1 MTGPRWGASRGS
13 LLQREP
19 RLEAREVRRGGG
31 GERGQHEQCRQLLE
45 RIGNGQGAL
54 CSFRM
59 SVYGLG
65 KLDMYQWLYFLC
77 QHGRWHLEFLAQR
90 LRLRG
95 SCQREIE
102 NVSFPFLFASGSEML
117 RTYILGES
125 EFTSSL
131 PDRYRL
137 PDRGFIWY
145 LFSQSV
151 KEIQVMPE
159 KIVIKYELLE
169 EYRKPFRQ
177 FYL

>member
-1 MTGPRWGASRGS
+1 MSET
-13 LLQREP
+13 RE
-19 RLEAREVRRGGG
+19 LVVNKDDY
-31 GERGQHEQCRQLLE
+31 L
-45 RIGNGQGAL
+45 N
-54 CSFRM
+54 
-59 SVYGLG
+59 
-65 KLDMYQWLYFLC
+65 
-77 QHGRWHLEFLAQR
+77 FLAQR
-90 LRLRG
+90 LRLKG

-125 EFTSSL
+125 EFTTTL

-151 KEIQVMPE
+151 KEIQVLPE
-159 KIVIKYELLE
+159 KMIIKYELKD
-169 EYRKPFRQ
+169 EYRKPFKQ

>member
-1 MTGPRWGASRGS
+1 
-13 LLQREP
+13 
-19 RLEAREVRRGGG
+19 
-31 GERGQHEQCRQLLE
+31 
-45 RIGNGQGAL
+45 
-54 CSFRM
+54 M
-59 SVYGLG
+59 SELKELVITKDDYI
-65 KLDMYQWLYFLC
+65 
-77 QHGRWHLEFLAQR
+77 EFLTQR
-90 LRLRG
+90 LRLQG

-102 NVSFPFLFASGSEML
+102 SLSFPFLFASGSELL
-117 RTYILGES
+117 RTYILGAA
-125 EFTSSL
+125 EFGSTL
-131 PDRYRL
+131 PDEYKL